1 MHITVQ
7 AKMTIWGDVETGNK
21 FRAKIYAAYDLIQL
35 LGWEWNLALSI
46 LATDSWKTPL
56 IVTMELSLLNTKI
69 FWNSILTYISKSL
82 LSFLM
87 VTLEAGLISNH
98 ISLTQISSWD
108 PALANV
114 VSLPKLPASLE
125 LVQIERAP
133 FSVLSPSCQ
142 RMKIFVKV
150 LWVKYVLTTVDQ
162 ILGQRAT
169 WKTVL

>member
-1 MHITVQ
+1 
-7 AKMTIWGDVETGNK
+7 
-21 FRAKIYAAYDLIQL
+21 
-35 LGWEWNLALSI
+35 
-46 LATDSWKTPL
+46 
-56 IVTMELSLLNTKI
+56 
-69 FWNSILTYISKSL
+69 
-82 LSFLM
+82 M